1 MLQLQLTLGILF
13 CQTMRAVLCRWRN
26 WNIVAMFHCCL
37 KIRRQVEVLND
48 KMTCANA
55 DLKAD
60 IERWHINK
68 RKDFRKLFVNMADR
82 QICYFQKVSV
92 VSNHLKLILLFL
104 NWYSNGVTTYWA
116 DY

>member
-1 MLQLQLTLGILF
+1 M
-13 CQTMRAVLCRWRN
+13 
-26 WNIVAMFHCCL
+26 
-37 KIRRQVEVLND
+37 LND

-68 RKDFRKLFVNMADR
+68 RKDFRKLFMNMADR

-92 VSNHLKLILLFL
+92 ISDRLEFVILMF
-104 NWYSNGVTTYWA
+104 S
-116 DY
+116 